1 MNQEQSKS
9 LAEVYKK
16 LNAIQPQLD
25 KALETFPEFFCSDRF
40 ITLFFHE
47 LKKMYQQFYE
57 KKAKVLVLST
67 DSIVRCIL
75 TCVQYGLEPGVSG
88 MVYLVPYGKDLTVMV
103 GYKGMI
109 ELSYRSDRISSVQ
122 ASCVYKNDI
131 FSIKKGLNPDII
143 HEPSVTGI
151 KKPEDFIGAYAVVV
165 MKDGVK
171 QFDFMNSDE
180 IHNIRTTK
188 SKTGNYGPWISDFD
202 QMAQKTVIRRLLKI
216 VPSSVAMQS
225 MMANDETMER
235 EGKTMHTIIEGMCE
249 PEVTEEETKPQSDSL
264 MEKLKEK

>member
-1 MNQEQSKS
+1 MDQEQNKS
-9 LAEVYKK
+9 LVEVYKK
-16 LNAIQPQLD
+16 LNDIQPQLD
-25 KALETFPEFFCSDRF
+25 KALQTFPEFLCSDRF

-47 LKKMYQQFYE
+47 LKKMYQEFYK
-57 KKAKVLVLST
+57 KKAKILVLST

-122 ASCVYKNDI
+122 ASCVYKNDK
-131 FSIKKGLNPDII
+131 FSFKKGLNPDII
-143 HEPSVTGI
+143 HEPSVMGI

-180 IHNIRTTK
+180 IHHIRMEK
-188 SKTGNYGPWISDFD
+188 SKTGTYGPWMTDFD

-225 MMANDETMER
+225 IMSNDESIER

-249 PEVTEEETKPQSDSL
+249 PEVKDEAPKSQSESL